1 MKILYI
7 SQYFPPE
14 IGAPAARAS
23 ELARHWTQEGHEV
36 TVLTG
41 FPNHPNGLVPAEYKS
56 ALRRLVTKEKFA
68 GASVVRS
75 WLLPFPNRKSYERI
89 LNYSSFFVSAAITGT
104 FLARPEVVVATSP
117 QILVALA
124 GWWIARCKRVP
135 FVFEVRDL
143 WPESLAAVGMGRDG
157 SLLYSILAKIAR
169 FLYRRSDHIVVVTP
183 AFKDH
188 LIRRWHVPAEKIS
201 IIQNGVETELFS
213 PRNADPL
220 LRSQLRAEGKFLVS
234 YIGTIGMAHGLDTL
248 IEAAAKLQVTAPHVE
263 FLLVGEGADRERICA
278 LANARGLTNLHFAGP
293 QPRERIPAYIAASDA
308 CLVLLKKADV
318 FETVIPTKMLEFMSC
333 GRPVVLGLEGQ
344 ARKIVEN
351 AAAGIWIMPESVE
364 ELAKAILHL
373 ENNRALARQFG
384 ANGRNYVLQHLS
396 RKQTA
401 AEYLALLEELIGTG
415 SPLRAAV
422 A

>member
-14 IGAPAARAS
+14 IGAPAARVS
-23 ELARHWTQEGHEV
+23 ELARHWTQEGHDV

-41 FPNHPNGLVPAEYKS
+41 FPNHPNGVVPAEYKA
-56 ALRRLVTKEKFA
+56 ALRRLVAKEKFA

-75 WLLPFPNRKSYERI
+75 WLLPFPNRKAYERI
-89 LNYSSFFVSAAITGT
+89 LNYSSFFASATITGM
-104 FLARPEVVVATSP
+104 FLGRPEAVVSTSP

-143 WPESLAAVGMGRDG
+143 WPESLAAVGMGSYG
-157 SLLYSILAKIAR
+157 SLLYRSLAKIAG

-188 LIRRWHVPAEKIS
+188 LVRRWHVPAEKIS
-201 IIQNGVETELFS
+201 IIQNGVETEMFS
-213 PRNADPL
+213 PRNADSL
-220 LRSQLRAEGKFLVS
+220 LRSQLVPEGKFLVS

-248 IEAAAKLQVTAPHVE
+248 IGAAAKLQTAAPQVE

-278 LANARGLTNLHFAGP
+278 LANSRGLTNLHFAGP

-308 CLVLLKKADV
+308 CLVLLKRADV

-344 ARKIVEN
+344 ARKMVEN
-351 AAAGIWIMPESVE
+351 AAAGIWIMPESAE

-373 ENNRALARQFG
+373 ESNRGLARQLG
-384 ANGRNYVLQHLS
+384 VNGRNYVLQHLS

-401 AEYLALLEELIGTG
+401 AEYIALLEELAGTG
-415 SPLRAAV
+415 ASLRAAV

>member
-23 ELARHWTQEGHEV
+23 ELARHWTQDGHDV

-41 FPNHPNGLVPAEYKS
+41 FPNHPNGVVPPEYKG
-56 ALRRLVTKEKFA
+56 ALRKLVAKEMFA
-68 GASVVRS
+68 GANVVRS
-75 WLLPFPNRKSYERI
+75 WLLPFPNRKPYERI
-89 LNYSSFFVSAAITGT
+89 LNYSSFFMSAAITGM

-143 WPESLAAVGMGRDG
+143 WPESLAAVGMGKDG
-157 SLLYSILAKIAR
+157 SLLYRTLAKIAE
-169 FLYRRSDHIVVVTP
+169 FLYQHSDHIVVVTP

-188 LIRRWHVPAEKIS
+188 LVRNWNVPAEKIS
-201 IIQNGVETELFS
+201 IVQNGVESELFS
-213 PRNADPL
+213 ARNADPL
-220 LRSQLRAEGKFLVS
+220 LRSQLGAEGKFLVS

-248 IEAAAKLQVTAPHVE
+248 IEAAAKLQIQAPQVE

-278 LANARGLTNLHFAGP
+278 MAHSRGLTNLHFAGP

-351 AAAGIWIMPESVE
+351 AAAGIWIRPESAE
-364 ELAKAILHL
+364 ELVKAIIHL
-373 ENNRALARQFG
+373 ENNRGLAKQLG

-401 AEYLALLEELIGTG
+401 VEYLALLEELIGTG
-415 SPLRAAV
+415 TPLRAAV

>member
-41 FPNHPNGLVPAEYKS
+41 FPNHPNGIVPPEYKS
-56 ALRRLVTKEKFA
+56 VLRRLLAKEKFA
-68 GASVVRS
+68 GGSVVRS
-75 WLLPFPNRKSYERI
+75 WLLPFPNRKPYERI
-89 LNYSSFFVSAAITGT
+89 LNYSSFFMSAAITGV

-143 WPESLAAVGMGRDG
+143 WPESLTAVGMGKEG
-157 SLLYSILAKIAR
+157 SLLYRTLAKIAG
-169 FLYRRSDHIVVVTP
+169 FLYRHSDHIVVVTP

-188 LIRRWHVPAEKIS
+188 LVRNWNVPAEKIS
-201 IIQNGVETELFS
+201 IVQNGVETELFS

-220 LRSQLRAEGKFLVS
+220 LRSQLGAEGKFLVS

-248 IEAAAKLQVTAPHVE
+248 IEAAAKLQIQAPHVE

-278 LANARGLTNLHFAGP
+278 LANSRGLTNLHFAGL
-293 QPRERIPAYIAASDA
+293 QPRERIPAYIAVSDA

-318 FETVIPTKMLEFMSC
+318 FETVIPTKMLEFMSG

-351 AAAGIWIMPESVE
+351 AAAGIWIRPESAE
-364 ELAKAILHL
+364 ELVKAIIHL
-373 ENNRALARQFG
+373 ENNRGLAKQLG

-401 AEYLALLEELIGTG
+401 VEYLALLEELIGTG
-415 SPLRAAV
+415 APLRAAV

>member
-23 ELARHWTQEGHEV
+23 ELARHWTQDGHDV

-41 FPNHPNGLVPAEYKS
+41 FPNHPNGVVPPEYKG
-56 ALRRLVTKEKFA
+56 ALRKLVAKEMFA
-68 GASVVRS
+68 GANVVRS
-75 WLLPFPNRKSYERI
+75 WLLPFPNRKPYERI
-89 LNYSSFFVSAAITGT
+89 LNYSSFFVSAAISGM
-104 FLARPEVVVATSP
+104 FLAQPEVVVATSP

-157 SLLYSILAKIAR
+157 SLLYRTLTKIAR
-169 FLYRRSDHIVVVTP
+169 FLYRHSDHIVVVTP

-188 LIRRWHVPAEKIS
+188 LVRNWHVPAEKIS
-201 IIQNGVETELFS
+201 IVQNGVETELFS
-213 PRNADPL
+213 ARNADPL
-220 LRSQLRAEGKFLVS
+220 LRSQLGAEGKFLVS

-248 IEAAAKLQVTAPHVE
+248 IEAAAKLQIQAPQIE

-278 LANARGLTNLHFAGP
+278 MANSRGLTNLHFAGP

-351 AAAGIWIMPESVE
+351 AAAGIWIRPESAE
-364 ELAKAILHL
+364 ELVKAIIHL
-373 ENNRALARQFG
+373 ENNRGLAKQLG

-401 AEYLALLEELIGTG
+401 VEYLALLEELIGTG
-415 SPLRAAV
+415 TPLRAAV

>member
-1 MKILYI
+1 MKVLYI

-23 ELARHWTQEGHEV
+23 ELARHWTQLGNEV

-41 FPNHPNGLVPAEYKS
+41 FPNHPNGLVPQEYKG
-56 ALRRLVTKEKFA
+56 ALRKLVVKEEHR
-68 GASVVRS
+68 GVGVVRS
-75 WLLPFPNRKSYERI
+75 WLLPFPNRKPYERI
-89 LNYSSFFVSAAITGT
+89 LNYSSFSVSAAITGT
-104 FLARPEVVVATSP
+104 FLGRPDVVVATSP

-143 WPESLAAVGMGRDG
+143 WPESLAAVGMGGDG
-157 SLLYSILAKIAR
+157 SPLYRTLAKIAG
-169 FLYRRSDHIVVVTP
+169 FLYRSSDHIVVVSP

-188 LIRRWHVPAEKIS
+188 LVRCWRVPAEKIS
-201 IIQNGVETELFS
+201 VVQNGVETELFS
-213 PRNADPL
+213 PRNADPS
-220 LRSQLRAEGKFLVS
+220 LRSQLGVEGKFLVS

-248 IEAAAKLQVTAPHVE
+248 IEAAARLRATAPQVE
-263 FLLVGEGADRERICA
+263 FMLVGEGADRERICA
-278 LANARGLTNLHFAGP
+278 LANSRGLTNLHFAGP

-333 GRPVVLGLEGQ
+333 GRPIVLGLEGQ

-351 AAAGIWIMPESVE
+351 AAAGIWIMPESAE
-364 ELAKAILHL
+364 ELAKAIIHL
-373 ENNRALARQFG
+373 ENNRGLGKQLG

-401 AEYLALLEELIGTG
+401 AEYIALLEELTGAG